1 MLQKSMITH
10 IFSRMGQ
17 LFFDS
22 LNGDRTLLYYAGS
35 KSAKMTAESQPWF
48 LTGFYLGSQVGEQ

>member
-1 MLQKSMITH
+1 MITH